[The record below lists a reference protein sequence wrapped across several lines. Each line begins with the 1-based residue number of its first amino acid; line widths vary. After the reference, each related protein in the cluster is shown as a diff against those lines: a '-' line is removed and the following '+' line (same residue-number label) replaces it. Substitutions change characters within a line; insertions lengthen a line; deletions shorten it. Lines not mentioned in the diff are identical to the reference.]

1 MGEREVDL
9 TCCQRCSILA
19 GVRASL
25 CEETMGVDGVCGGE
39 MEVLS
44 KGPGRQLSSIEE
56 PVARSR
62 LLNERGERGE
72 VPIF

>member
-1 MGEREVDL
+1 M
-9 TCCQRCSILA
+9 
-19 GVRASL
+19 
-25 CEETMGVDGVCGGE
+25 DGVCGGE